1 MPTRTTGH
9 FTFANWEER
18 TVSPDGTS
26 PTLACASV
34 TNAYSGGITAANTTC
49 EYVIV
54 YRPDKTGTFTGMQV
68 LTGGLD
74 GREGAFAVEER
85 GWFDTEGAVH
95 CTFEVVAGSG
105 TGDLAGLCGTG
116 SYTARQ
122 GEPSVAYTFDYHL
135 PTPPVTG
142 STRSVTDSTPSVTD

>member
-34 TNAYSGGITAANTTC
+34 TNAYSGGITAATTTC

-54 YRPDKTGTFTGMQV
+54 YRPDKTGTFTGMQA

-105 TGDLAGLCGTG
+105 TGDLAGLGGTG

-142 STRSVTDSTPSVTD
+142 ATRSVTDSTPSVTD